1 MPTPW
6 YAIANID
13 EVDSP
18 ALLVYADR
26 VRENVQRMIHY
37 AGGTARLRPHVKTH
51 KMPDVI
57 RLQLA
62 AGITKFKCA
71 TLAEAEMV
79 AQCGAPDVLLA
90 YQLLGPKVARF
101 AQLIKAYPQTAFSTI
116 VDDEGALRALSQ
128 GLSAA
133 GVEAEVLLDIDNG
146 MHRTGIAPGGAAAE
160 LYRLIDQLP
169 ALVPGGFHVYDGQHR
184 ARDLAERAATCD
196 AAFAPV
202 LALRQ
207 ELESAGLA
215 VPRMDSGGTP
225 SFPVHARHP
234 DRECSPGTCVFWDAS
249 YADKYP
255 DLDFL
260 YAALVVTRVVSK
272 PAADRLCLDLGY
284 KAISSD
290 NPDPRVVLLDLPEAK
305 MVMHNEEHMAIE
317 SPQAGRYHVGDALYG
332 VPWHVCPTSALHKE
346 AIVVQEGRASG
357 TWPVLARD
365 RRLTV

>member
-1 MPTPW
+1 MTDAW
-6 YAIANID
+6 YTIANID

-18 ALLVYADR
+18 ALVVYVDR
-26 VRENVQRMIHY
+26 VRENLQRMIRY

-101 AQLIKAYPQTAFSTI
+101 AQLIRAYPQTAFSTI
-116 VDDEGALRALSQ
+116 TDDEGAIRGLSQ

-133 GVEAEVLLDIDNG
+133 GVQAEVLLDIDNG
-146 MHRTGIAPGGAAAE
+146 MHRTGIAPGARAVE

-169 ALVPGGFHVYDGQHR
+169 GVAPGGFHVYDGQHR
-184 ARDLAERAATCD
+184 QRELVERAASCD
-196 AAFAPV
+196 AAFASV
-202 LALRQ
+202 AELRR
-207 ELESAGLA
+207 ELESSGLQ
-215 VPRMDSGGTP
+215 VPRVVAGGTP
-225 SFPVHARHP
+225 AFPIHARHA

-249 YADKYP
+249 YGGKFP

-260 YAALVVTRVVSK
+260 HAALVVTRVVSK
-272 PAADRLCLDLGY
+272 PTPDRLCLDLGY
-284 KAISSD
+284 KAIASD
-290 NPDPRVVLLDLPEAK
+290 NPDPRVVLLELPDAK
-305 MVMHNEEHMAIE
+305 TVVHNEEHLAIE
-317 SPQAGRYHVGDALYG
+317 TAHAGEFRVGDVLYG

-346 AIVVQEGRASG
+346 AVVVQEGRACG
-357 TWPVLARD
+357 AWPVVARD
-365 RRLTV
+365 RRLSV